1 LIAGSFLTTPSA
13 RTRAIATWANAP
25 LIRSTL
31 TCNLSGKK
39 LSSTGSGRRDPVW
52 PVDIFFP
59 QASEAQQIL
68 GFMLADAINGFP
80 VPFYP
85 LCLQKAHESAALIDF
100 DFDILQD
107 YVYEGIRSS
116 LANEGAIL
124 DVFRLQDT
132 DPAQKRYE

>member
-1 LIAGSFLTTPSA
+1 
-13 RTRAIATWANAP
+13 
-25 LIRSTL
+25 
-31 TCNLSGKK
+31 
-39 LSSTGSGRRDPVW
+39 
-52 PVDIFFP
+52 
-59 QASEAQQIL
+59 
-68 GFMLADAINGFP
+68 MLADAINGFP